1 MFPTA
6 NTTQVITPFG
16 SGYVP
21 AAHIPTTRMLPS
33 DLDGVVVALR
43 VSLFNEIL
51 RSLRSSLSVHPVQWL
66 ALKRPPRG

>member
-1 MFPTA
+1 MFPTTS
-6 NTTQVITPFG
+6 TTQVIMPFG

>member
-21 AAHIPTTRMLPS
+21 ALHIDPTTRMLPS

-43 VSLFNEIL
+43 ASLFNEIL
-51 RSLRSSLSVHPVQWL
+51 RSLRFSLSL
-66 ALKRPPRG
+66 RPFQ

>member
-16 SGYVP
+16 GGYVP
-21 AAHIPTTRMLPS
+21 AAQIPTTRMLPS
-33 DLDGVVVALR
+33 DLDAVVVALR
-43 VSLFNEIL
+43 VSLLNEIL